1 MKTIKQLRKIS
12 NMSQKRFSEYLHIPL
27 KDIQNWEQELRT
39 PPSYIPEL
47 IERIMR
53 NDDFLVDNRN
63 NFYVFRSNIQHR
75 IKENKRKALLDIIK
89 NNEIEFYYSEK
100 EYLKCLY
107 LLSCVDTLCLELNYP
122 LCTEYERFRELKCK
136 KPVFISTLNKH
147 RDKNISYLPEFE
159 KHNIF
164 EVSIYDIC

>member
-63 NFYVFRSNIQHR
+63 NFYVFRSIR
-75 IKENKRKALLDIIK
+75 I
-89 NNEIEFYYSEK
+89 
-100 EYLKCLY
+100 
-107 LLSCVDTLCLELNYP
+107 
-122 LCTEYERFRELKCK
+122 
-136 KPVFISTLNKH
+136 
-147 RDKNISYLPEFE
+147 
-159 KHNIF
+159 
-164 EVSIYDIC
+164 